1 MTNATFEGKLAIVT
15 GGGSGIGRAV
25 GEALVRRGA
34 QVWLADIDGS
44 AAERTAR
51 GASGRGS
58 ARGLT
63 LDVTDAAA
71 VQDLVDTAFAEH
83 GRLDYLF
90 NNAGIALFGDAR
102 HMTLGDWNDLI
113 RVNLQGVV
121 HGVVAAYPRMIE
133 CGGGHIVNT
142 ASAAGLLPV
151 PYNTAYS
158 ATKHAV
164 VGLSTSLRIEAERHG
179 VRVSAVC
186 PGLIDTPIQ
195 HSMKVLGVTREEL
208 IAEAPPLFS
217 AERCAQAILRGV
229 ERNRDLIVVTPVA
242 QILWRLYRFAPR
254 PTRALIAYMARR
266 TPFAR

>member
-1 MTNATFEGKLAIVT
+1 MTDGMFAGRLAIVT

-25 GEALVRRGA
+25 GEALAQRGA
-34 QVWLADIDGS
+34 HVWFADVDGA
-44 AAERTAR
+44 AAEQAAR
-51 GASGRGS
+51 GAAGPGS
-58 ARGLT
+58 ARGIT

-71 VQDLVDTAFAEH
+71 VRAVVDAACAEG

-102 HMTLGDWNDLI
+102 HMTLADWNDLI
-113 RVNLQGVV
+113 RVNIQGVV
-121 HGVVAAYPRMIE
+121 HGVVAAYPRMVE
-133 CGGGHIVNT
+133 QGGGHIVNT

-151 PYNTAYS
+151 PYNTAYA

-186 PGLIDTPIQ
+186 PGLIDTPLKQ
-195 HSMKVLGVTREEL
+195 SMKVLGVTREEVL
-208 IAEAPPLFS
+208 ADSPPLFP
-217 AERCAQAILRGV
+217 AERCAQVILRGV

-242 QILWRLYRFAPR
+242 QILWRLYRFVPR